1 MVELNAYFFIGA
13 GARVRAGKKKYP
25 EPVKNGPALQ
35 HRSFVAFYARKI
47 GLTLKRNNNR

>member
-25 EPVKNGPALQ
+25 EPIKNGPAVQ
-35 HRSFVAFYARKI
+35 RRSLVAFYARKI
-47 GLTLKRNNNR
+47 GLTPKRNNSR